1 MYTKLRY
8 PSQNWISLI
17 VIGDL
22 REKLLVVLV
31 SDYVVLYDYF
41 SFLTGRLFFFFDWT
55 IIFMLC
61 RPSWLVDSNR
71 IATKIKSASGIGDP
85 ERVKWKSNPTKA
97 CPNCHHV
104 IDNSDV
110 YFLLL

>member
-41 SFLTGRLFFFFDWT
+41 SFLTGQLFLCSADRHGWWT
-55 IIFMLC
+55 VTELLQRSRVHLAQVIRKELNGRAIL
-61 RPSWLVDSNR
+61 RKLVP
-71 IATKIKSASGIGDP
+71 IATMSSITVMYISRFYSSIH
-85 ERVKWKSNPTKA
+85 N
-97 CPNCHHV
+97 
-104 IDNSDV
+104 
-110 YFLLL
+110 